1 MPKDKGFIVLDA
13 KTVEERR
20 KRAFDAKVERELRA
34 VDTIL
39 TKKSFDL
46 RIT

>member
-1 MPKDKGFIVLDA
+1 MDA

-20 KRAFDAKVERELRA
+20 KRVFDAKVEREMRA

-39 TKKSFDL
+39 TKKSADL
-46 RIT
+46 RINNN